1 MLPYHPVQ
9 QKLKTL
15 VYLLLVL
22 DAAQLLC
29 NPLLGHAFGIESTQ
43 VDGFDYYR
51 LIPYWG
57 QAFHRALDY
66 SIFVSVLVIFFIKM
80 IRSPRIYS
88 ERYSIIFFAM
98 IVGGLWQTFYIFSR
112 TPVDT
117 SMIGF
122 AVFGLLVFFF
132 ALYYRPLRLLD
143 RMLANIASELKEALF
158 FFDANGRCIWANA
171 PGIAFAGVKNEDF
184 EQVSDRLRQIFGD
197 YEQEGSSWTATRVL
211 GTGDSARYYVLEK
224 HTLTDEKGRADGSFL
239 GIRDNTEE
247 QKTLRREQYT
257 ATRDR
262 LTGLYNREYLYERVR
277 ETVTGHPENEY
288 LIVFADV
295 KDFKII
301 NDVFGNDFGDYTIR
315 HIADFIRSD
324 LSDRSVYGRLGGDTF
339 GICMPVGEFDPQRLE
354 KKLAR
359 FLVRSETV
367 EHHVLVHLGVYDVT
381 EPDIDVSVMFDRA
394 HMALSTIKDEYQT
407 HIAYYDDR
415 MRSKV
420 LWDQHISSDLPEAL
434 KKRQIVP
441 YLQPLVDRSGAV
453 IGAEALVRWN
463 HATDGFL
470 APESFIPVFEKNG
483 MIAELDRYMWR
494 CACEILV
501 RWEKEHSGVFI
512 SVNISTKDFYFM
524 DVAAELKGIVRKYGV
539 DPARM
544 RVEITE
550 TVMMTD
556 AENRMR
562 LLTELKEAGFIV
574 EMDDFGSGYSSL
586 NMLKD
591 MPVDVLKID
600 MQFLILFAF

>member
-1 MLPYHPVQ
+1 MCSLTARRSNKAIGASVALLTASLIPPVIGNLVVVASGSRLVSVIGCYIYFLGMDLVMYPLLRFTFDYCHITRFSK
-9 QKLKTL
+9 KLKTL

-51 LIPYWG
+51 LIPYRG

-171 PGIAFAGVKNEDF
+171 PGIAFVGVKNEDF

-197 YEQEGSSWTATRVL
+197 YEQEGSSWTASRML

-257 ATRDR
+257 ATHDMKR
-262 LTGLYNREYLYERVR
+262 
-277 ETVTGHPENEY
+277 
-288 LIVFADV
+288 FV
-295 KDFKII
+295 KCF
-301 NDVFGNDFGDYTIR
+301 F
-315 HIADFIRSD
+315 
-324 LSDRSVYGRLGGDTF
+324 
-339 GICMPVGEFDPQRLE
+339 
-354 KKLAR
+354 
-359 FLVRSETV
+359 
-367 EHHVLVHLGVYDVT
+367 
-381 EPDIDVSVMFDRA
+381 
-394 HMALSTIKDEYQT
+394 
-407 HIAYYDDR
+407 
-415 MRSKV
+415 
-420 LWDQHISSDLPEAL
+420 
-434 KKRQIVP
+434 
-441 YLQPLVDRSGAV
+441 
-453 IGAEALVRWN
+453 
-463 HATDGFL
+463 
-470 APESFIPVFEKNG
+470 
-483 MIAELDRYMWR
+483 
-494 CACEILV
+494 
-501 RWEKEHSGVFI
+501 
-512 SVNISTKDFYFM
+512 
-524 DVAAELKGIVRKYGV
+524 
-539 DPARM
+539 
-544 RVEITE
+544 
-550 TVMMTD
+550 
-556 AENRMR
+556 
-562 LLTELKEAGFIV
+562 
-574 EMDDFGSGYSSL
+574 
-586 NMLKD
+586 
-591 MPVDVLKID
+591 
-600 MQFLILFAF
+600 